1 MDVVYFIVLVGVLIF
16 VHESGHFLWAKLF
29 GVRVLTFSLG
39 FGPRVAG
46 FSRGGTDYVI
56 AAIPLGG
63 YVRMLGE
70 NPHDQVQREEEPSA
84 FHSQAL
90 WKRVVIVFAGP
101 MMNLMFPVALYFVV
115 FLGTTTLSPAVVGD
129 VFAGQPAEGKL
140 EPGDRVLSIDGER
153 IDTFYEL
160 TRAVAPQAGRTLSF
174 SIERDGQ
181 RISLP
186 ITPSRKHVERPLDL
200 SEDVGRI
207 GISLNQPLA
216 ILGVQ
221 DPAGPAADAG
231 LQTFD
236 WVIAASGK
244 PTRRWTDFA
253 RVLDKNRGSLLP
265 LTVLRPA
272 RAPSPLG
279 QLLGVS
285 VYTPRVATLTP
296 EPGDAKGP
304 ARAGLDSSDLYVSY
318 VVKGSAEARA
328 GIQPGDR
335 IVALDDR
342 PIRHFSALLELLE
355 AERGAPHKLSVR
367 RQDQLLD
374 LRYTLARQRSVSDYE
389 KTTRERYVVGLR
401 RFEPTVPYTNVT
413 NPAPLTYAFAEAF
426 RATSEV
432 VELTAVSIVRLLQGR
447 LSMKTLG
454 GPLTIYD
461 AASDAAREGAL
472 NYLFLMGF
480 ISVNLGLINLMPI
493 PLLDGG
499 HLLFLLL
506 ELVSRKPISVRVREY
521 ASIVGLTVLILLMV
535 FAFKN
540 DVERQWPELFQARS
554 AE

>member
-46 FSRGGTDYVI
+46 FSRGGTEYVI

-70 NPHDQVQREEEPSA
+70 NPHDEVQGADESSA
-84 FHSQAL
+84 FHTQAL

-115 FLGTTTLSPAVVGD
+115 FLGTTTLSPAIVGD
-129 VFAGQPAEGKL
+129 VFPGQPAEGKL
-140 EPGDRVLSIDGER
+140 KPGDRVVAIDGQS

-160 TRAVAPQAGRTLSF
+160 TRRIAPEAGRTLSF

-181 RISLP
+181 RVSLP
-186 ITPSRKHVERPLDL
+186 ITPTRKHVERPLDL

-216 ILGVQ
+216 IVGIS
-221 DPAGPAADAG
+221 DPKSPAANAG
-231 LQTFD
+231 LKTYD
-236 WVIAASGK
+236 WVISGSGT
-244 PTRRWTDFA
+244 PTRRWTDLA
-253 RVLDKNRGSLLP
+253 RVLDSNHGSLVP
-265 LTVLRPA
+265 LTVLRPE
-272 RAPSPLG
+272 RLRSELG
-279 QLLGVS
+279 QALGVS
-285 VYTPRVATLTP
+285 VYKPHVATLTP
-296 EPGDAKGP
+296 NPGEESGSVRAGLERTDLYVSQVLKASSE
-304 ARAGLDSSDLYVSY
+304 ARAGLL
-318 VVKGSAEARA
+318 
-328 GIQPGDR
+328 PGDR
-335 IVALDDR
+335 IVALDER
-342 PIRHFSALLELLE
+342 PIRHFTALLEQLE
-355 AERGAPHKLSVR
+355 AERGAPHTLSVR
-367 RQDQLLD
+367 RAGGLVD
-374 LRYTLARQRSVSDYE
+374 LHYTLAKKRSGGDYE
-389 KTTRERYVVGLR
+389 KPGDRYVIGLR
-401 RFEPTVPYTNVT
+401 RFEPTVPYTNIS
-413 NPAPLTYAFAEAF
+413 NPAPISYAFGEAF

-432 VELTAVSIVRLLQGR
+432 VELTTVSIVRLLQGR

-506 ELVSRKPISVRVREY
+506 ELISRKPISVRVREY
-521 ASIVGLTVLILLMV
+521 ASILGLTVLILLMV

-540 DVERQWPELFQARS
+540 DVERQWPELFQSRS

>member
-1 MDVVYFIVLVGVLIF
+1 MNVVYFIVLVGVLIF

-70 NPHDQVQREEEPSA
+70 NPHDEVQRDDEPSA
-84 FHSQAL
+84 FHTQAL

-101 MMNLMFPVALYFVV
+101 MMNLTFPLALYFVV
-115 FLGTTTLSPAVVGD
+115 FLGTTTLSPPIVGD

-140 EPGDRVLSIDGER
+140 TPGDRVLSIDGER

-160 TRAVAPQAGRTLSF
+160 TRAVAPHAGRTLSF
-174 SIERDGQ
+174 SIERDGE

-186 ITPSRKHVERPLDL
+186 ITPSKKHVERPLDL

-207 GISLNQPLA
+207 GISLNQPLSIIGIA
-216 ILGVQ
+216 
-221 DPAGPAADAG
+221 DPAGPAAAAG
-231 LQTFD
+231 LASFD
-236 WVIAASGK
+236 WVVAAAGK
-244 PTRRWTDFA
+244 PTRRWIDFS
-253 RVLDKNRGSLLP
+253 RVLDKNRGSLVP

-272 RAPSPLG
+272 RLGGPLG

-285 VYTPRVATLTP
+285 VYAPHVATLTP
-296 EPGDAKGP
+296 EPGDARGA

-318 VVKGSAEARA
+318 VVRGSAEARA
-328 GIQPGDR
+328 GILPGDR

-355 AERGAPHKLSVR
+355 AERGARHKLSVR
-367 RQDQLLD
+367 RQGQLIHLP
-374 LRYTLARQRSVSDYE
+374 YTLARQRGASDYE
-389 KTTRERYVVGLR
+389 KTRDRYVVGLR

-413 NPAPLTYAFAEAF
+413 NPAPLSYAFTEAF

-506 ELVSRKPISVRVREY
+506 ELISRKPISVRVREY

-554 AE
+554 GE

>member
-46 FSRGGTDYVI
+46 FSRGGTEYVI

-70 NPHDQVQREEEPSA
+70 NPHDEVQGADESSA
-84 FHSQAL
+84 FHTQAL

-101 MMNLMFPVALYFVV
+101 LMNLMFPVALYFVV
-115 FLGTTTLSPAVVGD
+115 FLGTTTLSPAIVGD
-129 VFAGQPAEGKL
+129 VFPGQPAEGKL
-140 EPGDRVLSIDGER
+140 KPGDRVLAIDGQS

-160 TRAVAPQAGRTLSF
+160 TRTIAPEAGRTLSF

-207 GISLNQPLA
+207 GISLNQPLS
-216 ILGVQ
+216 IIGIS
-221 DPAGPAADAG
+221 DPAGPAANAG
-231 LQTFD
+231 LRTYD
-236 WVIAASGK
+236 WVISASGK
-244 PTRRWTDFA
+244 PTRRWTDLS
-253 RVLDKNRGSLLP
+253 RVLDANRGSLIP
-265 LTVLRPA
+265 LTVLRPE
-272 RAPSPLG
+272 RLRGELG
-279 QLLGVS
+279 QVLGVS
-285 VYTPRVATLTP
+285 IYKPHVATLTP
-296 EPGDAKGP
+296 NPGEAAGNVRAGVERTDLYVSQVLKTSSE
-304 ARAGLDSSDLYVSY
+304 ARAGL
-318 VVKGSAEARA
+318 
-328 GIQPGDR
+328 QTGDR

-342 PIRHFSALLELLE
+342 PIRHFTALIEQLE
-355 AERGAPHKLSVR
+355 AERGAPHTLSVR
-367 RQDQLLD
+367 RAGQLID
-374 LRYTLARQRSVSDYE
+374 LHYTLTKKRSGADYE
-389 KTTRERYVVGLR
+389 KPGERYVIGLR
-401 RFEPTVPYTNVT
+401 RFEPTLPYTNIS
-413 NPAPLTYAFAEAF
+413 NPAPISYAFGEAF

-432 VELTAVSIVRLLQGR
+432 VELTTVSIVRLLQGR

-521 ASIVGLTVLILLMV
+521 ASIFGLTVLILLMV

-540 DVERQWPELFQARS
+540 DVERQWPELFQGRS
-554 AE
+554 SE

>member
-46 FSRGGTDYVI
+46 FSRGGTEYVI

-70 NPHDQVQREEEPSA
+70 NPHDEVQGEDEASA
-84 FHSQAL
+84 FHTQSL

-101 MMNLMFPVALYFVV
+101 LMNLMFPVALYFVV

-129 VFAGQPAEGKL
+129 VFPGQPAEGKL
-140 EPGDRVLSIDGER
+140 KPGDRVLAIDGKSL
-153 IDTFYEL
+153 DTFYEL
-160 TRAVAPQAGRTLSF
+160 TRRVAPEAGRTLSF

-181 RISLP
+181 RISMP

-216 ILGVQ
+216 IIGIS
-221 DPAGPAADAG
+221 DPAGAAANAG
-231 LQTFD
+231 LSTYD
-236 WVIAASGK
+236 WVISASGK
-244 PTRRWTDFA
+244 PTRRWTDLS
-253 RVLDKNRGSLLP
+253 RVLDANRGSLIP
-265 LTVLRPA
+265 LTVLRPERVA
-272 RAPSPLG
+272 GELG
-279 QLLGVS
+279 QALGVS
-285 VYTPRVATLTP
+285 VYRPRVATLTP
-296 EPGDAKGP
+296 NPGEAAGNV
-304 ARAGLDSSDLYVSY
+304 RAGVERTDLYVSQ
-318 VVKGSAEARA
+318 VLKASAEARA
-328 GIQPGDR
+328 GIKPGDR
-335 IVALDDR
+335 IVALDER
-342 PIRHFSALLELLE
+342 PIRHFTALLEQLE
-355 AERGAPHKLSVR
+355 AERGAPHTLSVR
-367 RQDQLLD
+367 RAGQVIE
-374 LRYTLARQRSVSDYE
+374 LRYALARQRSAGDYE
-389 KTTRERYVVGLR
+389 KPGDRYVVGLR
-401 RFEPTVPYTNVT
+401 RFEPTVPYTNIS
-413 NPAPLTYAFAEAF
+413 NPAPISYAFAEAF

-432 VELTAVSIVRLLQGR
+432 VELTTVSIVRLLQGR

-499 HLLFLLL
+499 HLMFLLL
-506 ELVSRKPISVRVREY
+506 ELISRKPISVRVREY
-521 ASIVGLTVLILLMV
+521 ASIFGLTVLILLMV

-540 DVERQWPELFQARS
+540 DVERQWPELFQGRS